1 MDAMPRP
8 RGDLALWPLPLL
20 CALLPLLV
28 AHLALWLSLRDGLIP
43 ACNPYLDGCVSISRA
58 ARHGLGNDLFK
69 MVMLPTAA
77 LQVLCWLAATQWL
90 RRGGAGTARLV
101 PWVGLLSGLFL
112 ALYATF
118 LGSEGAIYQVMR
130 RYGITLYFAGT
141 YTALLALLHP
151 LERQVPR
158 WPAYRPLLVVA
169 LGFMALGLSSIAVGY
184 AVADPAQRDVWENV
198 LEWQLGLW
206 LTALFAVLAWAWWRQ
221 RLRVTLG

>member
-8 RGDLALWPLPLL
+8 RGVPLWPLPLL

-28 AHLALWLSLRDGLIP
+28 SHVALWLSMRHGLIP

-58 ARHGLGNDLFK
+58 ARHGPGNDLFR

-77 LQVLCWLAATQWL
+77 LQVLCWLAAAQWL
-90 RRGGAGTARLV
+90 RGHGASARWLPWLGLV
-101 PWVGLLSGLFL
+101 AGLSL

-130 RYGITLYFAGT
+130 RYGITVYFAST
-141 YTALLALLHP
+141 FVAWLTLLGRWSQHS
-151 LERQVPR
+151 PR
-158 WPAYRPLLVVA
+158 PAGYLPSLVVA
-169 LGFMALGLSSIAVGY
+169 LGYMFLGLSHLAVRF
-184 AVADPAQRDVWENV
+184 ATTDPALRYRWENV

-206 LTALFAVLAWAWWRQ
+206 LTAMFSLLAWTWWREGM
-221 RLRVTLG
+221 RISLR